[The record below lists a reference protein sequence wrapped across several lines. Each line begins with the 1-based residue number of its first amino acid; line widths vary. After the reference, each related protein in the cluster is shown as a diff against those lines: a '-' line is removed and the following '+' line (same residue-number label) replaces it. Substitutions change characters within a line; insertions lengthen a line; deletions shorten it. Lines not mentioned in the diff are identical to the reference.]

1 MPGAIPAQGDL
12 MGEKEE
18 NHRRDQAP
26 HTPTQGVVP
35 PLDPAP
41 HASLADTI
49 TVGLLFLIGQGS
61 CRHWVWRLSSSFR
74 SLYGCPYIGAH
85 MERIITA

>member
-41 HASLADTI
+41 HASLTYTI
-49 TVGLLFLIGQGS
+49 TVGLPSFLAQ
-61 CRHWVWRLSSSFR
+61 CSSNFNVGI
-74 SLYGCPYIGAH
+74 LENICMGI
-85 MERIITA
+85 

>member
-1 MPGAIPAQGDL
+1 VEGEEDTAAKVEAIRARRDL
-12 MGEKEE
+12 MEVKE

-41 HASLADTI
+41 PASLTDTT

-61 CRHWVWRLSSSFR
+61 CRHWAWLLS
-74 SLYGCPYIGAH
+74 
-85 MERIITA
+85 